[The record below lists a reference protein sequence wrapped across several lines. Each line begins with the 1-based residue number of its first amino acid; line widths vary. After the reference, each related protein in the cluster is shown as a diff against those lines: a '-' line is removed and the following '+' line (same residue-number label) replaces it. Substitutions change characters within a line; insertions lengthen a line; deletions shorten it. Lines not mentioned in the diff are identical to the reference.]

1 MPEEATNFEDIRTDI
16 FLLLVLALC
25 RPALACGPAGW
36 AFFAPLVLTLS
47 VPSSVLTGLIG
58 LPLLYLQ
65 GRRPRLGGVLLAQ
78 VLGCLAGFPIT
89 VMIFSAGGGIE
100 HWVLALSTGCA
111 GVTSAVMWF
120 TSRPAG
126 SGSTED
132 PLPPPAPAA
141 DPGQEWK
148 LVR

>member
-1 MPEEATNFEDIRTDI
+1 MPAKATNSRCIRTNI
-16 FLLLVLALC
+16 LLFLVFALC
-25 RPALACGPAGW
+25 EPALACGPAGW
-36 AFFAPLVLTLS
+36 AYFAPLVLTLS
-47 VPSSVLTGLIG
+47 VPSSLLTGLIG

-65 GRRPRLGGVLLAQ
+65 GRRPRLGGILLAQ

-89 VMIFSAGGGIE
+89 LMIFSAGAGIE

-126 SGSTED
+126 VCSTEA
-132 PLPPPAPAA
+132 PLPLPTPAT